1 MAQIHLNIPDN
12 KLSFFMEMLSNFK
25 FVEVLNPSASKSTTD
40 TFELDDAKINLLDQ
54 RVKTSSQDCISEE
67 ESKRRIDEL

>member
-1 MAQIHLNIPDN
+1 MAQIHLNIPDH

-25 FVEVLNPSASKSTTD
+25 FVEVLNPSSSKSITD
-40 TFELDDAKINLLDQ
+40 NFDLDDEKIKILDQ
-54 RVKTSSQDCISEE
+54 RAKTPSHLCISEE